1 MIPLQ
6 IFAPVRNRDFNSALQ
21 LRAASQKLDAEA
33 DHLAALV
40 RMS

>member
-1 MIPLQ
+1 MTN
-6 IFAPVRNRDFNSALQ
+6 AAKSR
-21 LRAASQKLDAEA
+21 LRLANQKLDAEA